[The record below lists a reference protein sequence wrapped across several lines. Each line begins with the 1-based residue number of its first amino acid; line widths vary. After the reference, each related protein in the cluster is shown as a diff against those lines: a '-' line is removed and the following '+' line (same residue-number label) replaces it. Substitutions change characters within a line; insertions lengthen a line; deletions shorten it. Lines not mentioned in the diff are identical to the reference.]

1 MKKGIL
7 LHETTDD
14 VGVAVM
20 DLKAGEEIAVVTL
33 EGQPVKNIKLIT
45 NVPLGHKV
53 AMRDVATDQHVIE
66 YGRAIGATKAAIA
79 AGEHVHVHNIKSLR
93 WAASSDNLLEKQEAS

>member
-7 LHETTDD
+7 LHEAADD

-33 EGQPVKNIKLIT
+33 EGQPVKDIRLVSD
-45 NVPLGHKV
+45 VPLGHKV
-53 AMRDVATDQHVIE
+53 AMRDLALDKPVIE
-66 YGRAIGATKAAIA
+66 YGHTIGAATIAIA

-93 WAASSDNLLEKQEAS
+93 WAASNTNLLEK

>member
-1 MKKGIL
+1 MRKGIL
-7 LHETTDD
+7 LHETADD

-33 EGQPVKNIKLIT
+33 EGQPVKNIKLAT
-45 NVPLGHKV
+45 DVPLGHKV
-53 AMRDVATDQHVIE
+53 AMRDLVPDKTVIE
-66 YGRAIGATKAAIA
+66 YGRAIGSATAAIA

-93 WAASSDNLLEKQEAS
+93 WAASSANLLEK

>member
-7 LHETTDD
+7 LHEAGDD

-33 EGQPVKNIKLIT
+33 EGVPVKEIKLVSD
-45 NVPLGHKV
+45 VPLGHKV
-53 AMRDVATDQHVIE
+53 AMHALALEQHVIE
-66 YGRAIGATKAAIA
+66 YRRTIGSTVTAIA

-93 WAASSDNLLEKQEAS
+93 WAASNTNLLDK